1 MLAMLSL
8 RCRSVASMV
17 DVQRLTLLFEQLRII
32 RLENPFL
39 TMTVIREYV
48 PVLDPMSS
56 KIPSTAKTAKITKMM
71 VDEMPFQLADERLD
85 IENDTV
91 GYRSFEMYGLHCFL
105 KTPAAGYLRELEA
118 PNMLYAERWDVVQW
132 SCKDRLEILAVLARQ
147 KIEHRAEDVSLSNA
161 WSIVIGDQGP
171 AQRHEEEITMA

>member
-8 RCRSVASMV
+8 QCRSVASMV
-17 DVQRLTLLFEQLRII
+17 DARRLTLLLQQLRLI
-32 RLENPFL
+32 RLKNPFL
-39 TMTVIREYV
+39 TMTVIRECV

-56 KIPSTAKTAKITKMM
+56 KIPSTARTTNITKMI
-71 VDEMPFQLADERLD
+71 VDEMPFQLPVVRLD

-91 GYRSFEMYGLHCFL
+91 GYRSFEIYGLHCFL
-105 KTPAAGYLRELEA
+105 KTPAAGHLRKLEA

-132 SCKDRLEILAVLARQ
+132 PCKDGLEILAVLARQ

-171 AQRHEEEITMA
+171 AQ